1 MRSGQFVI
9 QSFCVSYVLVTL
21 FSAVFALW
29 LVNKQKKYVLST
41 RRSVAML
48 TPKLVVNV
56 NMSIMDL
63 YSAESRSIST
73 ALSL

>member
-1 MRSGQFVI
+1 VIRSIRHSVVLCELRISDVI
-9 QSFCVSYVLVTL
+9 FGRLR
-21 FSAVFALW
+21 AV
-29 LVNKQKKYVLST
+29 VGKQAKKYVLSM

-63 YSAESRSIST
+63 YSAESQSIST